1 MKKILFILLAA
12 ISMIACQNEDSV
24 VNVNDHV
31 KGVFIGSAGKFTQGN
46 ASLSIYD
53 PLKKELQNEIYY
65 NTNNVPLGDVLE
77 SMKIIKDKLFLAVNN
92 SKKVI
97 VIDIN
102 TYKHIAT
109 IDGLTSPRYIEVV
122 NDDKIYITD
131 LHGTAITIVNPNTY
145 KVIGTIEIGN
155 GTEQMVKQGK
165 YIYTCSWSKNNKIYK
180 IDTEQDKVIDFIEVT
195 KQPNSIVLDKNGKLW
210 ALSDGSY
217 IGSKYGKEIAA
228 LTRIDLINFKV
239 EAKFSFVDEK
249 LAPSRLCIN
258 GAKDMIYYIRGGY
271 GSVSEDNGIYKM
283 SIDAKELPS
292 KPLIKQDKKIYYGLG
307 IDPKTSDIYV
317 SDAIDYK
324 QNGVIERYSD
334 NGQLVDQFKVGVL
347 PSSFCFNN

>member
-12 ISMIACQNEDSV
+12 FTMIACQKDDSV
-24 VNVNDHV
+24 VHV
-31 KGVFIGSAGKFTQGN
+31 KTNIKGVFIGNAGKFTFGN

-53 PLKKELQNEIYY
+53 PANKELQNEIYY

-77 SMKIIKDKLFLAVNN
+77 SMKVIKDKLFLTINN

-97 VIDIN
+97 VIDAN
-102 TYKHIAT
+102 TYRHIAT

-131 LHGTAITIVNPNTY
+131 LHSTAITIVNPNTY
-145 KVIGTIEIGN
+145 KIIGSIEIGA

-165 YIYTCSWSKNNKIYK
+165 YIYACSWSKNNKIYK
-180 IDTEQDKVIDFIEVT
+180 IDTDQDMVAGELEVT

-217 IGSKYGKEIAA
+217 IGSPYGKEIAA
-228 LTRIDLINFKV
+228 LNRINLSTFTV
-239 EAKFSFVDEK
+239 EAKFSFLLEEF
-249 LAPSRLCIN
+249 APSRLCIN
-258 GAKDMIYYIRGGY
+258 GDKDIIYFIRGGY
-271 GSVSEDNGIYKM
+271 KSTSEENGVYKM
-283 SIDAKELPS
+283 SIDATALPT
-292 KPLIKQDKKIYYGLG
+292 KPLIKQGTKIFYGLG
-307 IDPKTSDIYV
+307 VDPKSSDIYV

-324 QNGVIERYSD
+324 QNGQIERYSTD
-334 NGQLVDQFKVGVL
+334 GVLIDQFKVGVL
-347 PSSFCFNN
+347 PSSFCFYY